1 VVRVPVPALRERPE
15 DIPVLVQHFIDQF
28 AGRHGNAGELGARVI
43 EGFQSMAWPG
53 NVRELR
59 NVMRRA
65 VVLCDGPEIA
75 MEHLFVA
82 SSRPRRS
89 TGLPPVESSAWASTA
104 PAVPVRPPRPP
115 ASDDDPQR
123 REILDALERFAGNQ
137 TKVARHLGISRT
149 TLSAR
154 LDAYGIARPKKQR

>member
-1 VVRVPVPALRERPE
+1 
-15 DIPVLVQHFIDQF
+15 
-28 AGRHGNAGELGARVI
+28 
-43 EGFQSMAWPG
+43 
-53 NVRELR
+53 
-59 NVMRRA
+59 
-65 VVLCDGPEIA
+65 
-75 MEHLFVA
+75 
-82 SSRPRRS
+82 
-89 TGLPPVESSAWASTA
+89 
-104 PAVPVRPPRPP
+104 VRPPRPP